1 VWTALTVEI
10 EAMPVEMLS
19 KWNSSDRIQL
29 AEKVKSE
36 VVQWL
41 DRSHGVEHVRVEH
54 FSVYFQP

>member
-29 AEKVKSE
+29 AEKVMSE
-36 VVQWL
+36 MVQWL
-41 DRSHGVEHVRVEH
+41 NGSHGVGHV
-54 FSVYFQP
+54 